1 VHAPSDSRS
10 SDVRLCSLALLAAV
24 AVASPACA
32 QTKTLPAD
40 VQIRLAVQAA
50 PEALRDG
57 AMVQGYDRKG
67 ALVTLREGSNGL
79 ICMAPDPTAEDFE
92 VSCHSA
98 GLEPFF
104 ARGRELRAQGIT
116 GEARVKARWDEI
128 AAGTLPLPSGTTNNI
143 LTGTGFDTATAEIHD
158 PYLRWVIYMP
168 GATSATTGLPES
180 PAGPGGPWLM
190 FPGTP
195 GAHVMIAPP
204 SGR

>member
-1 VHAPSDSRS
+1 LPTLV
-10 SDVRLCSLALLAAV
+10 LLAAV
-24 AVASPACA
+24 AAASPACA
-32 QTKTLPAD
+32 QTKVLPPD
-40 VQIRLAVQAA
+40 VQIQLAVQAA

-57 AMVQGYDRKG
+57 VMVQGYDAKG
-67 ALVTLREGSNGL
+67 QLVTLRDGSNGL
-79 ICMAPDPTAEDFE
+79 ICMAPDPKAEEFE

-98 GLEPFF
+98 SLEPFF

-116 GEARVKARWDEI
+116 GEARTKTRWDEI
-128 AAGTLPLPSGTTNNI
+128 AAGTLPLPAGTTNHI

-168 GATSATTGLPES
+168 GATTETTGLPAS

-190 FPGTP
+190 FAGTP